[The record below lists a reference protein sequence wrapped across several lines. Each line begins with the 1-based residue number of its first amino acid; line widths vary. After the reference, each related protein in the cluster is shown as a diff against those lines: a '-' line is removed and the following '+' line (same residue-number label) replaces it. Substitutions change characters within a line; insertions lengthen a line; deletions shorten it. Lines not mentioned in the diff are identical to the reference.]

1 MRGRRRC
8 HLVLAAV
15 CIVLAGACGTEATE
29 HSDDDGQFSGPW
41 AEEFE
46 SAYNSTDS
54 EFAKEVLA
62 DGQITDAEIAEV
74 ENAVISCMEEKGYTD
89 VAIKPDGGATYAM
102 DENGDVDKGDS
113 GMRACEE
120 SAGFFALSLYYD
132 IRVNPNNE
140 EWDPLVVQ
148 CLKD

>member
-1 MRGRRRC
+1 MRGRRRRRLT
-8 HLVLAAV
+8 LVAACV
-15 CIVLAGACGTEATE
+15 FFAGACGTEATE
-29 HSDDDGQFSGPW
+29 HSDDAGQFSGPW

-46 SAYNSTDS
+46 SAYDSADS
-54 EFAKEVLA
+54 EYVRRILA

-89 VAIKPDGGATYAM
+89 VAIKSDGGATYAM